1 MTRIYYFLVIAMAVC
16 GISARFFVK
25 RFLEKN
31 PLVKDKPLVKKLL
44 QSSWLSFISIFAA
57 LVGFLY
63 INYVMKVRLAQSWEN
78 SDLTQISEP
87 KYDG

>member
-44 QSSWLSFISIFAA
+44 QSSWLSLASIMAA
-57 LVGFLY
+57 LIGFLY
-63 INYVMKVRLAQSWEN
+63 INYVKKVKLAQSWEKC
-78 SDLTQISEP
+78 IEAIEH
-87 KYDG
+87 K

>member
-1 MTRIYYFLVIAMAVC
+1 MTRIYYFLVIATAVC

-44 QSSWLSFISIFAA
+44 QSSWLSLASIMAA
-57 LVGFLY
+57 LIGFLY
-63 INYVMKVRLAQSWEN
+63 INYVKKVKLAQSWEKC
-78 SDLTQISEP
+78 IEAIEH
-87 KYDG
+87 K

>member
-1 MTRIYYFLVIAMAVC
+1 MTRIYYFLVIIVALC
-16 GISARFFVK
+16 GIFVRVTLR

-44 QSSWLSFISIFAA
+44 RSSFLSTISIFAA

-63 INYVMKVRLAQSWEN
+63 INYVMKVRLAQSWEKCPDEIV
-78 SDLTQISEP
+78 DL
-87 KYDG
+87 DV

>member
-1 MTRIYYFLVIAMAVC
+1 MTRIFYFLVFTQAVC

-44 QSSWLSFISIFAA
+44 QSSWLVFCSIMAA
-57 LVGFLY
+57 LIGFFYL
-63 INYVMKVRLAQSWEN
+63 NYVIKVKLAQSWEKCN
-78 SDLTQISEP
+78 
-87 KYDG
+87 

>member
-1 MTRIYYFLVIAMAVC
+1 MTRLYYFLVIAMAVC

-44 QSSWLSFISIFAA
+44 QSSWLSLASIMAA
-57 LVGFLY
+57 LIGFLY
-63 INYVMKVRLAQSWEN
+63 INYVKKVKLAQSWEKC
-78 SDLTQISEP
+78 IEAIEH
-87 KYDG
+87 K

>member
-1 MTRIYYFLVIAMAVC
+1 MTRIFYFLVFAQAVC

-44 QSSWLSFISIFAA
+44 QSSFLSTISIFAA

-63 INYVMKVRLAQSWEN
+63 INYVMKVRLAQSWEKCP
-78 SDLTQISEP
+78 DAGAVQHI
-87 KYDG
+87 

>member
-1 MTRIYYFLVIAMAVC
+1 MTRIYYFQIIAQAVC

-44 QSSWLSFISIFAA
+44 QSSWLSLASIMAA
-57 LVGFLY
+57 LIGFLY
-63 INYVMKVRLAQSWEN
+63 INYVKKVKLAQSWEKC
-78 SDLTQISEP
+78 IEAIEH
-87 KYDG
+87 K

>member
-1 MTRIYYFLVIAMAVC
+1 MTRIFYFLVFTQAVC

-44 QSSWLSFISIFAA
+44 QSSWLSLASIMAA
-57 LVGFLY
+57 LIGFLY
-63 INYVMKVRLAQSWEN
+63 INYVKKVKLAQSWEKC
-78 SDLTQISEP
+78 IEAIEH
-87 KYDG
+87 K

>member
-1 MTRIYYFLVIAMAVC
+1 MTRIFYFLVFTQAVC

-44 QSSWLSFISIFAA
+44 QSSWLSTISIMAA
-57 LVGFLY
+57 LIGFSY
-63 INYVMKVRLAQSWEN
+63 INYVKKVKLAQSWEKC
-78 SDLTQISEP
+78 IEAIEH
-87 KYDG
+87 K